1 MIQSIRHFLTRD
13 DGAITVDWVVL
24 TAGLVVLAGGLG
36 VTVNSGVTS
45 ASRAG
50 SMPRTSMPRMS
61 SPRAIRAWAGTK
73 GAAPTTAVFLRAVLR
88 KKIRR

>member
-1 MIQSIRHFLTRD
+1 MIQSIRHFLKRE

-45 ASRAG
+45 AS
-50 SMPRTSMPRMS
+50 TSIS
-61 SPRAIRAWAGTK
+61 
-73 GAAPTTAVFLRAVLR
+73 TAVSATSVNDAE
-88 KKIRR
+88 